1 MIQSGFNFLAMNL
14 QKLIKILSILSI
26 VMIGG
31 MNDGICSA
39 IANDKSKQV
48 LDLHGKLDLRKS
60 LAIISL
66 GEMTI
71 GGDTGMVH
79 ASEALGVPVT
89 MIMGPTNIQMGGGIM
104 LETSVVIEKDIWCR
118 PCSQNGKRPCY
129 RSQQYCMTEISTSDV
144 RRAVQKVLA

>member
-1 MIQSGFNFLAMNL
+1 
-14 QKLIKILSILSI
+14 
-26 VMIGG
+26 
-31 MNDGICSA
+31 
-39 IANDKSKQV
+39 
-48 LDLHGKLDLRKS
+48 
-60 LAIISL
+60 
-66 GEMTI
+66 MTI

-89 MIMGPTNIQMGGGIM
+89 MIMGPTNLQMGGGIM
-104 LETSVVIEKDIWCR
+104 LETSVAIEKDLWCR